1 MSSVVKTGGEA
12 LDKLIEDTPE
22 ALITI
27 LEIIDLNIR
36 MGKFVVVPTYLPIY
50 RYM

>member
-36 MGKFVVVPTYLPIY
+36 MGTECTVDAEVPQKTGV
-50 RYM
+50 